1 MRELNDS
8 EGNAVDL
15 ANAPLISC
23 SGFCDTNPAWRRKLL
38 IMPLYLLADSQLL
51 FRRTD
56 DNGLASRIRAD
67 LPSSD
72 PKAAYIGA
80 SNDDRAEFYDLF
92 LGAMKL
98 MGVSRCRMVPR
109 QLGDEDRLFL
119 EEADLVLLA
128 GGDVERGWQ
137 VFERNGLKD
146 LISRKRYGGSILV
159 GISAGAVQLGQGAL
173 THDPQPKKLD
183 LFGFVPFFVGAHEE
197 KGKWWNLRALMNLA
211 QSGIRGIGIPT
222 GGGAIY
228 RPDGTL
234 EPIRRPLIELVRE
247 GDQVRER
254 PLIPLEPVAG
264 I

>member
-1 MRELNDS
+1 
-8 EGNAVDL
+8 
-15 ANAPLISC
+15 
-23 SGFCDTNPAWRRKLL
+23 
-38 IMPLYLLADSQLL
+38 MPLYLLSDSQLL
-51 FRRTD
+51 FWQAD

-92 LGAMKL
+92 VAAMKL

-109 QLGDEDRLFL
+109 QLADEDRLFL

-137 VFERNGLKD
+137 AFERNGLKD
-146 LISRKRYGGSILV
+146 LISRKRYDGSILV

-173 THDPQPKKLD
+173 TDAPQPKKLD
-183 LFGFVPFFVGAHEE
+183 LFSFVPFFVGAHEE
-197 KGKWWNLRALMNLA
+197 KDEWWNLRALVHLA
-211 QSGIRGIGIPT
+211 HSDIRGIGIPA

-234 EPIRRPLIELVRE
+234 EPIRHPLIELVRE
-247 GDQVRER
+247 GDHISER
-254 PLIPLEPVAG
+254 LLTPLKPVAG